1 MTLRTVYRDMS
12 ALQSAGFPIEGTAG
26 DGYRLSGEAH
36 LRPLALT
43 PEEGEALALAAYGYG
58 VIAAPALREP
68 LTRATTKLEA
78 AMKNEVATRVRAL
91 ARRIV
96 APPFARVLAPDAEVL
111 LAVRDCLS
119 ATIAFAPPDAP
130 PTKRTIEPLGLVCRG
145 DAWWVVAYCRLRRD
159 ARAFRLDHI
168 EHWKTGPAFTP
179 RAGFGFDDVIAR
191 DAHLSEKLFG
201 YGAPPKA
208 RPARKN

>member
-1 MTLRTVYRDMS
+1 MAIDSRARRTCARWRS
-12 ALQSAGFPIEGTAG
+12 
-26 DGYRLSGEAH
+26 
-36 LRPLALT
+36 RPRR
-43 PEEGEALALAAYGYG
+43 ALAAYGYG

-78 AMKNEVATRVRAL
+78 AMKPEVATRVRAL

-96 APPFARVLAPDAEVL
+96 SPPSARALAPDADVL
-111 LAVRDCLS
+111 LAVRDGLS

-130 PTKRTIEPLGLVCRG
+130 PTRRIIEPLGLVSRG

-159 ARAFRLDHI
+159 ARAFRLDPI
-168 EHWKTGPAFTP
+168 EECKIGPAFSP

-191 DAHLSEKLFG
+191 DAHLSERLFG
-201 YGAPPKA
+201 YGAPPRAPGA
-208 RPARKN
+208 RR